1 MPFKLY
7 PDKEVK
13 SVYELDVDFYTKNN
27 IRGVIFDIDNTLVT
41 HTTATPPQELIN
53 YLKKVEN
60 NGIKIAIVSN
70 NKRERV
76 ETFSKE
82 LNYTY
87 YWRAYKPFK
96 KYLNKVMSAFD
107 LPKEEIAL
115 VGDQIFTD
123 IYGANRM
130 GFYSVL
136 VTQLGENETGF
147 VAFKRLFERMV
158 LSRHKKLQKKRK

>member
-1 MPFKLY
+1 MSKLF
-7 PDKEVK
+7 PNKEVK
-13 SVYELDVDFYTKNN
+13 SVYELDIDFFTENDIK
-27 IRGVIFDIDNTLVT
+27 GVIFDIDNTLVT
-41 HTTATPPQELIN
+41 HTTVTPPEELLN
-53 YLKKVEN
+53 YLKNIEN

-76 ETFSKE
+76 ELFSKS
-82 LNYTY
+82 LGYVY
-87 YWRAYKPFK
+87 HWRAYKPFK
-96 KYLNKVMSAFD
+96 KYLNKVQKHFN
-107 LPKEEIAL
+107 LPSENIAL

-147 VAFKRLFERMV
+147 VAFKRIFEKMV
-158 LSRHKKLQKKRK
+158 INRYKNLSK